1 LTGPTDRKKY
11 RTVTHGCGLLA
22 FVAMVV
28 QFEAVHHHVPR
39 GGSNDEETL
48 DAHDRPGSRATEVAG
63 AGK

>member
-1 LTGPTDRKKY
+1 
-11 RTVTHGCGLLA
+11 
-22 FVAMVV
+22 MVV